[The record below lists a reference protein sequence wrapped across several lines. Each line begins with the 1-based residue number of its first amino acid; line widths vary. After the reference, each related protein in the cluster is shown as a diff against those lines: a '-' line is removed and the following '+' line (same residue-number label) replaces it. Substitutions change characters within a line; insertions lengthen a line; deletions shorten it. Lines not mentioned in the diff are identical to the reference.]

1 MVPRGPRNQ
10 AEQMNN
16 ESSILEA
23 AEPVTA
29 PPFAQ
34 NAPGSPAEDEI
45 SLIDLLIVLAQR
57 KRMIFWITAAFA
69 LLSLAVS
76 FLLPVRYTATVVLLP
91 PQPKSSLSE
100 MFASQLGSLGG
111 LTSLAGGSFGIKNPN
126 DMYVAM
132 LKSHTVENG
141 MIRRFGLMQEYRKR
155 YISDARKEFE
165 HYATVDG
172 SGKDGLIHI
181 SVEDRDPNRAAAL
194 ANGYVDEFRDLSQ
207 HLAITEAS
215 QRALFFKQQLDQA
228 NDSLVKAEDALV
240 QTEKKTGMIQVDA
253 QARALIDSAASLNA
267 QIAAKEVQ
275 IQEIR
280 TYANGDNAQLVRA
293 EQELDGLQ
301 AQLAKLG
308 GSQGVSAGGI
318 IVPKGL
324 VPTASLEY
332 VRRVRDV
339 KYYDTIFNILAQQ
352 FELAKLDEAK
362 EGALIQVVDTANP
375 PDKRSFPK
383 RTLIIILATF
393 VGFMFGIFR
402 AFWQASIQ
410 QMKQDPETSSKLTLL
425 RQYLSVRPR
434 RTTHT

>member
-1 MVPRGPRNQ
+1 
-10 AEQMNN
+10 MNN
-16 ESSILEA
+16 ESSIAEA
-23 AEPVTA
+23 AEPLAT
-29 PPFAQ
+29 PHFAQ
-34 NAPGSPAEDEI
+34 NTPVAAVEDEI

-57 KRMIFWITAAFA
+57 RRTIFWLTGAFA
-69 LLSLAVS
+69 LVS
-76 FLLPVRYTATVVLLP
+76 AIIAFLLPVRYTATVILMP
-91 PQPKSSLSE
+91 PQQKSSLSE

-111 LTSLAGGSFGIKNPN
+111 LTSLAGGSLGIKNPN

-132 LKSHTVENG
+132 FKSQTVEDG
-141 MIRRFGLMQEYRKR
+141 MIQRFGLMQEYHKR
-155 YISDARKEFE
+155 FISDARKKFE
-165 HYATVDG
+165 DYAAVEG

-181 SVEDRDPNRAAAL
+181 SVEDHDPKRAAQL
-194 ANGYVDEFRDLSQ
+194 ANGYVDEFRDLSE
-207 HLAITEAS
+207 HMAITEAS

-228 NDSLVKAEDALV
+228 NENLVKAEDALV

-253 QARALIDSAASLNA
+253 QARALIESAASLNA

-293 EQELDGLQ
+293 EQELDGLR

-308 GSQGVSAGGI
+308 GSQDVSAGGI

-362 EGALIQVVDTANP
+362 QGALIQVVNLAYP
-375 PDKRSFPK
+375 PDKKSFPK
-383 RTLIIILATF
+383 RLLIIMVSTVLGFVLSILVAIGKT
-393 VGFMFGIFR
+393 GWAR
-402 AFWQASIQ
+402 LKAN
-410 QMKQDPETSSKLTLL
+410 PETKMKLDIIVSEF
-425 RQYLSVRPR
+425 RS
-434 RTTHT
+434 

>member
-1 MVPRGPRNQ
+1 
-10 AEQMNN
+10 MNN
-16 ESSILEA
+16 ESSIAEA
-23 AEPVTA
+23 AEPLAA
-29 PPFAQ
+29 PHFAQ
-34 NAPGSPAEDEI
+34 DTPVAAAEDEI

-57 KRMIFWITAAFA
+57 KRMISWVTGVFA
-69 LLSLAVS
+69 LVS
-76 FLLPVRYTATVVLLP
+76 AIIAFLLPVRYTATVILMP
-91 PQPKSSLSE
+91 PQQKSSLSE

-111 LTSLAGGSFGIKNPN
+111 LTSLAGGSLGIKNPN

-132 LKSHTVENG
+132 FKSQTVEDG
-141 MIRRFGLMQEYRKR
+141 MIQRFGLMQEYHKH
-155 YISDARKEFE
+155 YLSDARKKFE
-165 HYATVDG
+165 DYATVDG

-181 SVEDRDPNRAAAL
+181 SVEDHDPKRAAQL
-194 ANGYVDEFRDLSQ
+194 ANGYVDEFRDLSE
-207 HLAITEAS
+207 HMAITEAS

-228 NDSLVKAEDALV
+228 NENLVKAEDALV

-253 QARALIDSAASLNA
+253 QARALIESAASLNA

-293 EQELDGLQ
+293 EQELDGLR

-308 GSQGVSAGGI
+308 GSQDVSAGGI

-362 EGALIQVVDTANP
+362 QGALIQVVNLAYP
-375 PDKRSFPK
+375 PDKKSFPK
-383 RTLIIILATF
+383 RLLIIMVSTVLGFVLSILVAIGKT
-393 VGFMFGIFR
+393 GWAR
-402 AFWQASIQ
+402 LKAN
-410 QMKQDPETSSKLTLL
+410 PETKMKLDIIVSEF
-425 RQYLSVRPR
+425 RS
-434 RTTHT
+434 

>member
-1 MVPRGPRNQ
+1 MIND
-10 AEQMNN
+10 
-16 ESSILEA
+16 SSIAEA
-23 AEPVTA
+23 AEPLAA
-29 PPFAQ
+29 PHFAQ
-34 NAPGSPAEDEI
+34 NPLAAAADDEI

-57 KRMIFWITAAFA
+57 KRLILWVTGAFA
-69 LLSLAVS
+69 LVS
-76 FLLPVRYTATVVLLP
+76 AIIALLLPVRYTATVILLP
-91 PQPKSSLSE
+91 PQQKSSLSE

-111 LTSLAGGSFGIKNPN
+111 LSSLAGGSLGIKNPN

-132 LKSHTVENG
+132 FKSQTVEDG
-141 MIRRFGLMQEYRKR
+141 MIQRFGLMQEYHKR
-155 YISDARKEFE
+155 FISDARKQFE
-165 HYATVDG
+165 NYATVDG

-181 SVEDRDPNRAAAL
+181 SIEDHNPKRAAEL
-194 ANGYVDEFRDLSQ
+194 ANGYVDEFRDLSE

-215 QRALFFKQQLDQA
+215 QRALFFKQQLDQS
-228 NDSLVKAEDALV
+228 NENLVKAEDALV
-240 QTEKKTGMIQVDA
+240 QTEKKTGLIQVDA
-253 QARALIDSAASLNA
+253 QARALIESAASLNA

-293 EQELDGLQ
+293 EQELDGLR

-308 GSQGVSAGGI
+308 GSQDVSAGGI

-362 EGALIQVVDTANP
+362 EGALIQVVDPATP

-383 RTLIIILATF
+383 RTLIIVAATLLGFIVGILL
-393 VGFMFGIFR
+393 V
-402 AFWQASIQ
+402 FWQAAYRSI
-410 QMKQDPETSSKLTLL
+410 DSNPEASAKLRLL
-425 RQYLSVRPR
+425 HDAFAFRLR
-434 RTTHT
+434 